1 MTTIA
6 KRLVQALTPIEKDL
20 VGRWQATPQ
29 ALTDQEV
36 RALHKLRL
44 IKNPEGESSLVAS
57 ELGHDVVI
65 LLYGAKS
72 PVA

>member
-6 KRLVQALTPIEKDL
+6 KRLVQALTPMEKDL
-20 VGRWQATPQ
+20 IGRWQATPQ

-44 IKNPEGESSLVAS
+44 INHPDGKSSLVAS
-57 ELGHDVVI
+57 ELGRDVVI
-65 LLYGAKS
+65 LLYGVQSSA
-72 PVA
+72 A